1 MGTQRTSMKD
11 VLEAIQLQTS
21 AINTLTQAIAHTPE
35 TVVPAGV
42 LDLTPVCDP
51 APKAKPA
58 EFTMD
63 ADLQRQF
70 KRYCVRWDKLAAD
83 KGERVVG
90 YAYRNK
96 QGQTKLWGC
105 VESKLDSI
113 QARDSFIGN
122 VYATS

>member
-1 MGTQRTSMKD
+1 MGTASTSNKD
-11 VLEAIQLQTS
+11 IADKLDTLIGLLTAQAQNSATVEHVVLETA
-21 AINTLTQAIAHTPE
+21 E
-35 TVVPAGV
+35 
-42 LDLTPVCDP
+42 
-51 APKAKPA
+51 AKPA